1 MDLYVQIIW
10 KTNPTKVLTTRVSPE
25 RLAEYQANLGPAWD
39 DIETFTVSVNPIAEY
54 PAREVWLHDVEIQR
68 DRNSQDFKLSLYDND
83 DKKAAVVKTTAVK
96 LQEFALRVLQQ
107 TTYSFT
113 DAVNR

>member
-10 KTNPTKVLTTRVSPE
+10 KTNPAKITTTRVSPE

-39 DIETFTVSVNPIAEY
+39 DIETFTVSVNPIPDAVY
-54 PAREVWLHDVEIQR
+54 EVALHNIDIIR
-68 DRNSQDFKLSLYDND
+68 DRKSNAVTLNLFNRD
-83 DKKAAVVKTTAVK
+83 DKKAAVINTTAVR